1 MTVGPAACDLRG
13 ISRRFGGRWALRGVS
28 MRVESEEVIGILG
41 HNGSGKSTLLRIIS
55 TALRPTLGSGT
66 VYGADLA
73 KEATTVRESIGFL
86 AHAAGNYDDLSAAEN
101 LRFAAA
107 MGGYDPSTIDAI
119 LERVGLTHV
128 AGERARGFSA
138 GMSRRL
144 ALGRLLLARPRLL
157 LLDEPYNNFD
167 AAGITLVNEVITE
180 TCQRGGAA
188 IVVVHDRRQAEHLI
202 DRDVVLARGAIVQ
215 QVLEESEPD
224 DVDEVEA
231 RSA

>member
-1 MTVGPAACDLRG
+1 
-13 ISRRFGGRWALRGVS
+13 

-41 HNGSGKSTLLRIIS
+41 HNGSGKSTLLRIVS
-55 TALRPTLGSGT
+55 TALRPTLGTGA

-73 KEATTVRESIGFL
+73 KEATTVRECIGFL
-86 AHAAGNYDDLSAAEN
+86 AHAAGNYDDLTAAEN
-101 LRFAAA
+101 LKFAAA
-107 MGGYDPSTIDAI
+107 MGGYDTAGIDAI

-128 AGERARGFSA
+128 AEERARGFSA

-167 AAGITLVNEVITE
+167 AAGIGLVNEVITE

-202 DRDVVLARGAIVQ
+202 DRDIVLARGALVPQ
-215 QVLEESEPD
+215 LATDEPE
-224 DVDEVEA
+224 DVPEVEA
-231 RSA
+231 QSA

>member
-73 KEATTVRESIGFL
+73 KEAPTVRESIGFL